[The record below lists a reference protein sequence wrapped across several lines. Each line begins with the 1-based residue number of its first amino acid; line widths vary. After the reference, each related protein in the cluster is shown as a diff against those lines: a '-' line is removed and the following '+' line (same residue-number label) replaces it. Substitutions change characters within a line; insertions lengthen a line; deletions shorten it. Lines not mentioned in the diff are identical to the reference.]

1 MCFPA
6 CCVCT
11 KGSVPVLQELLQASW
26 APRSGP
32 GGCLGYAFNLV
43 RPSREGHRAALL
55 VGLLS
60 QTLVFETL
68 QQASDYREYVT
79 QVSEG
84 FQIIS
89 VR

>member
-1 MCFPA
+1 MGP
-6 CCVCT
+6 
-11 KGSVPVLQELLQASW
+11 KEW
-26 APRSGP
+26 P

-43 RPSREGHRAALL
+43 RPAREGHRAALL
-55 VGLLS
+55 VSLLG

-84 FQIIS
+84 FTAFLSTVNSIFYRQ
-89 VR
+89 